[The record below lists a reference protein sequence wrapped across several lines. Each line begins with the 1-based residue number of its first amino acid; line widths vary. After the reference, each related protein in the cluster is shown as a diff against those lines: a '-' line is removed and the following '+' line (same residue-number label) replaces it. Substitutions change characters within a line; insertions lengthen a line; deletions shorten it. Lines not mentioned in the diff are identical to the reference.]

1 MEEQYTED
9 REMRRYLGAVLGVL
23 LLLVLAGCG
32 GKAAENAEAN
42 EMPGDPTGT
51 VKVVTPQ
58 EEQTPEASGG
68 AEQQPASG
76 DQKTPTQQETPQ
88 QETLWQEK
96 QNEQTG
102 EQGQTSTGGE
112 TLPDHWTEGGGPVPS
127 GQKMVEATKNYDCAA
142 AEKLGKDRLIA
153 KGLTYNESLNR
164 DECTVDSV
172 HFYGSDAYF
181 KGGQAYLNDV
191 VLRQVERVFPTAS
204 APDAAYTEVRCHVEY
219 SDSSIGYITEI
230 WYKYVGPTE

>member
-1 MEEQYTED
+1 MKKY
-9 REMRRYLGAVLGVL
+9 MVLVLGLAL
-23 LLLVLAGCG
+23 LLMLAACG
-32 GKAAENAEAN
+32 SKAAENADAE
-42 EMPGDPTGT
+42 EVPGDPTGT
-51 VKVVTPQ
+51 VTVTAPPQ
-58 EEQTPEASGG
+58 EPQLPEETAAESGQQIP
-68 AEQQPASG
+68 EPNNEKQPA
-76 DQKTPTQQETPQ
+76 QTEKPAAPQ
-88 QETLWQEK
+88 DKKE
-96 QNEQTG
+96 EQTG
-102 EQGQTSTGGE
+102 EQGQTSSDGE
-112 TLPDHWTEGGGPVPS
+112 TLPDHWTEGGGPAPS

-219 SDSSIGYITEI
+219 SDGSIGYITEI
-230 WYKYVGPTE
+230 WSKYVGPTE

>member
-1 MEEQYTED
+1 MK
-9 REMRRYLGAVLGVL
+9 RYM
-23 LLLVLAGCG
+23 VLALGLALLMALAACG
-32 GKAAENAEAN
+32 SKAAETADAE
-42 EMPGDPTGT
+42 EVPGDPTGT
-51 VKVVTPQ
+51 VTVTAPPQ
-58 EEQTPEASGG
+58 EPQLPEETAAESGWQTSESNNEKQQAQAEKPAASQEKKE
-68 AEQQPASG
+68 EQQAG
-76 DQKTPTQQETPQ
+76 E
-88 QETLWQEK
+88 QEK
-96 QNEQTG
+96 
-102 EQGQTSTGGE
+102 TSSDGE
-112 TLPDHWTEGGGPVPS
+112 TLPDHWIEGGGPAPS

-153 KGLTYNESLNR
+153 KGLTYNESLSR

-181 KGGQAYLNDV
+181 KGGQTYLNDV

-219 SDSSIGYITEI
+219 SDNSIGYITEI

>member
-1 MEEQYTED
+1 MKKY
-9 REMRRYLGAVLGVL
+9 MVLVLGLAL
-23 LLLVLAGCG
+23 LLMLAACG
-32 GKAAENAEAN
+32 SKAAENADAE
-42 EMPGDPTGT
+42 EVPGDPTGT
-51 VKVVTPQ
+51 VTVTAPPQ
-58 EEQTPEASGG
+58 EPQLPEETAAESGQQTPEPNN
-68 AEQQPASG
+68 EKQPA
-76 DQKTPTQQETPQ
+76 QTEKPAAPQ
-88 QETLWQEK
+88 DKKE
-96 QNEQTG
+96 EQTG
-102 EQGQTSTGGE
+102 EQGQTSSDGE
-112 TLPDHWTEGGGPVPS
+112 TLPDHWTEGGGPAPS
-127 GQKMVEATKNYDCAA
+127 GQEMVEATKNYDCAA

-153 KGLTYNESLNR
+153 KGLTYNENLSR

-219 SDSSIGYITEI
+219 SDGSIGYITEI

>member
-1 MEEQYTED
+1 MKKY
-9 REMRRYLGAVLGVL
+9 MVLVLGLAL
-23 LLLVLAGCG
+23 LLMLAACG
-32 GKAAENAEAN
+32 SKAAENADAE
-42 EMPGDPTGT
+42 EVPGDPTGT
-51 VKVVTPQ
+51 VTVTAPPQ
-58 EEQTPEASGG
+58 EPQLPEETAAESGQQIP
-68 AEQQPASG
+68 EPNNEKQPA
-76 DQKTPTQQETPQ
+76 QTEKPAAPQ
-88 QETLWQEK
+88 DKKE
-96 QNEQTG
+96 EQTG
-102 EQGQTSTGGE
+102 EQGQTSSDGE
-112 TLPDHWTEGGGPVPS
+112 TLPDHWTEGGGPAPS

-153 KGLTYNESLNR
+153 KGLTYNENLNR

-191 VLRQVERVFPTAS
+191 VLRQGERVFPTAS

-219 SDSSIGYITEI
+219 SDGSIGYITEI

>member
-1 MEEQYTED
+1 MKKY
-9 REMRRYLGAVLGVL
+9 MVLVLGLAL
-23 LLLVLAGCG
+23 LLMLAACG
-32 GKAAENAEAN
+32 SKAAENADAE
-42 EMPGDPTGT
+42 EVPGDPTGT
-51 VKVVTPQ
+51 VTVTAPPQ
-58 EEQTPEASGG
+58 EPQLPEETAAESGQQTPEPNN
-68 AEQQPASG
+68 EKQPA
-76 DQKTPTQQETPQ
+76 QTEKPAAPQ
-88 QETLWQEK
+88 DKKE
-96 QNEQTG
+96 EQTG
-102 EQGQTSTGGE
+102 EQGQTSSDGE
-112 TLPDHWTEGGGPVPS
+112 TLPDHWTEGGGPAPS

-153 KGLTYNESLNR
+153 KGLTYNENLNR

-219 SDSSIGYITEI
+219 SAGSIGYITEI
-230 WYKYVGPTE
+230 WSKYVGPTE

>member
-1 MEEQYTED
+1 
-9 REMRRYLGAVLGVL
+9 MRKHMGLLAGML
-23 LLLVLAGCG
+23 LLLLLAACG
-32 GKAAENAEAN
+32 NKAAENAEAN
-42 EMPGDPTGT
+42 ETPGDPTGT
-51 VKVVTPQ
+51 VKVVAPQ
-58 EEQTPEASGG
+58 DEQTPAVSDG
-68 AEQQPASG
+68 AEQQLTSG
-76 DQKTPTQQETPQ
+76 DQKAPTQQETPQ
-88 QETLWQEK
+88 QEK
-96 QNEQTG
+96 QNGQAG

-112 TLPDHWTEGGGPVPS
+112 TLPDHWTEGGGPAPS

-142 AEKLGKDRLIA
+142 AEKLGKDQLIA
-153 KGLTYNESLNR
+153 KGLTYNESLSR

-230 WYKYVGPTE
+230 WYKYVGPAE

>member
-1 MEEQYTED
+1 MKKY
-9 REMRRYLGAVLGVL
+9 MVLVLGLAL
-23 LLLVLAGCG
+23 LLMLAACG
-32 GKAAENAEAN
+32 SKAAENADAE
-42 EMPGDPTGT
+42 EVPGDPTGT
-51 VKVVTPQ
+51 VTVTAPPQ
-58 EEQTPEASGG
+58 EPQLPEETAAESGQQTPEPNN
-68 AEQQPASG
+68 EKQPA
-76 DQKTPTQQETPQ
+76 QTEKPAAPQ
-88 QETLWQEK
+88 DKKE
-96 QNEQTG
+96 EQTG
-102 EQGQTSTGGE
+102 EQGQTSSDGE
-112 TLPDHWTEGGGPVPS
+112 TLPDHWTEGGGPAPS

-153 KGLTYNESLNR
+153 KGLTYNKNLNR

-219 SDSSIGYITEI
+219 SDGSIGYITEI

>member
-1 MEEQYTED
+1 MKKY
-9 REMRRYLGAVLGVL
+9 MVLVLGLAL
-23 LLLVLAGCG
+23 LLMLAACG
-32 GKAAENAEAN
+32 SKAAENADAE
-42 EMPGDPTGT
+42 EVPGDPTGT
-51 VKVVTPQ
+51 VTVTAPPQ
-58 EEQTPEASGG
+58 EPQLPEETAAESGQQTPEPNN
-68 AEQQPASG
+68 EKQPA
-76 DQKTPTQQETPQ
+76 QTEKPAAPQ
-88 QETLWQEK
+88 DKKE
-96 QNEQTG
+96 EQTG
-102 EQGQTSTGGE
+102 EQGQTSSDGE
-112 TLPDHWTEGGGPVPS
+112 TLPDHWTEGGGPAPS

-153 KGLTYNESLNR
+153 KGLTYNENLNR

-219 SDSSIGYITEI
+219 SDGSIGYITEI
-230 WYKYVGPTE
+230 WSKYVGPTE

>member
-1 MEEQYTED
+1 MKKY
-9 REMRRYLGAVLGVL
+9 MVLVLGLAL
-23 LLLVLAGCG
+23 LLMLAACG
-32 GKAAENAEAN
+32 SKAAENADAE
-42 EMPGDPTGT
+42 EVPGDPTGT
-51 VKVVTPQ
+51 VTVTAPPQ
-58 EEQTPEASGG
+58 EPQLPEETAAESGQQTPEPNN
-68 AEQQPASG
+68 EKQPA
-76 DQKTPTQQETPQ
+76 QTEKPAAPQ
-88 QETLWQEK
+88 DKKE
-96 QNEQTG
+96 EQTG
-102 EQGQTSTGGE
+102 EQGQTSSDGE
-112 TLPDHWTEGGGPVPS
+112 TLPDHWTEGGGPAPS

-153 KGLTYNESLNR
+153 KGLTYNENLNR

-219 SDSSIGYITEI
+219 SDGSIGYITEI

>member
-1 MEEQYTED
+1 MKKY
-9 REMRRYLGAVLGVL
+9 MVLVLGLAL
-23 LLLVLAGCG
+23 LLMLAACG
-32 GKAAENAEAN
+32 SKAAENADAE
-42 EMPGDPTGT
+42 EVPGDPTGT
-51 VKVVTPQ
+51 VTVTAPPQ
-58 EEQTPEASGG
+58 EPQLPEETAAESGQQIP
-68 AEQQPASG
+68 EPNNEKQPA
-76 DQKTPTQQETPQ
+76 QTEKPAAPQ
-88 QETLWQEK
+88 DKKE
-96 QNEQTG
+96 EQTG
-102 EQGQTSTGGE
+102 EQGQTSSDGE
-112 TLPDHWTEGGGPVPS
+112 TLPDHWTEGGGPAPS

-219 SDSSIGYITEI
+219 SDGSIGYITEI

>member
-1 MEEQYTED
+1 MKKY
-9 REMRRYLGAVLGVL
+9 MVLVLGLAL
-23 LLLVLAGCG
+23 LLMLAACG
-32 GKAAENAEAN
+32 SKAAENADAE
-42 EMPGDPTGT
+42 EVPGDPTGT
-51 VKVVTPQ
+51 VTVTAPPQ
-58 EEQTPEASGG
+58 EPQLPEETAAESGQQTPEPNN
-68 AEQQPASG
+68 EKQPA
-76 DQKTPTQQETPQ
+76 QTEKPAAPQ
-88 QETLWQEK
+88 DKKE
-96 QNEQTG
+96 EQTG
-102 EQGQTSTGGE
+102 EQGQTSSDGE
-112 TLPDHWTEGGGPVPS
+112 TMPDHWTEGGGPAPS

-153 KGLTYNESLNR
+153 KGLTYNENLNR

-219 SDSSIGYITEI
+219 SDGSIGYITEI

>member
-1 MEEQYTED
+1 MKKY
-9 REMRRYLGAVLGVL
+9 MVLVLGLAL
-23 LLLVLAGCG
+23 LLMLAACG
-32 GKAAENAEAN
+32 SKAAENADAE
-42 EMPGDPTGT
+42 EVPGDPTGT
-51 VKVVTPQ
+51 VTVTAPPQ
-58 EEQTPEASGG
+58 EPQLPEETAAESGQQTPEPNN
-68 AEQQPASG
+68 EKQPA
-76 DQKTPTQQETPQ
+76 QTEKPAAPQ
-88 QETLWQEK
+88 DK
-96 QNEQTG
+96 KEQTG
-102 EQGQTSTGGE
+102 EQWQTSSDGE
-112 TLPDHWTEGGGPVPS
+112 TLPDHWTEGGGPAPS

-153 KGLTYNESLNR
+153 KGLTYNENLNR

-204 APDAAYTEVRCHVEY
+204 APDVAYTEVRCHVEY

-230 WYKYVGPTE
+230 WSKYVGPTE

>member
-1 MEEQYTED
+1 MKKY
-9 REMRRYLGAVLGVL
+9 MVLVLGLAL
-23 LLLVLAGCG
+23 LLMLAACG
-32 GKAAENAEAN
+32 SKAAENADAE
-42 EMPGDPTGT
+42 EVPGDPTGT
-51 VKVVTPQ
+51 VTAPPQ
-58 EEQTPEASGG
+58 EPQLPEETAAESGQQTPEPNN
-68 AEQQPASG
+68 EKQPA
-76 DQKTPTQQETPQ
+76 QTEKPAAPQ
-88 QETLWQEK
+88 DKKE
-96 QNEQTG
+96 EQTG
-102 EQGQTSTGGE
+102 EQGQTSSDGE
-112 TLPDHWTEGGGPVPS
+112 TLPDHWTEGGGPAPS

-153 KGLTYNESLNR
+153 KGLTYNENLNR

-219 SDSSIGYITEI
+219 SDGSIGYITEI